1 MNKKQLREYEQIAQ
15 RLGLATDPETGVIHG
30 AKDGYA
36 VLLYAPNA
44 KAPRVLQILL
54 AAKREQP
61 LSADEKK
68 TLRANCK
75 AVTALNQ
82 RGNLLAA
89 SLRGGSLDKTIAA
102 AAEGLDAVVDLAR
115 RSGFAACCPRCGREE
130 PAAACD
136 LGGNYTL
143 LCDDCFAAAGQAAET
158 KLQEKNARRE
168 NVVGGIVG
176 ALLGSL
182 VGGISIIVL
191 SRLGYVAVLSGIL
204 MGVCTT
210 KGYELLAGKMSKK
223 GAAISLVV
231 MLLMTWFADRLDW
244 AIVIASELGVG
255 LFESYQAIGQLLAL
269 GAIDSGTY
277 YGNLAMVY
285 VFMLVGAIPM
295 LWSALRSSKVAA
307 RVCRLGDSSSS
318 AAQL

>member
-1 MNKKQLREYEQIAQ
+1 MNKKLLQEYGQIAQ

-30 AKDGYA
+30 TKDGYA

-68 TLRANCK
+68 ALRANCK
-75 AVTALNQ
+75 SITALNQ

-89 SLRGGSLDKTIAA
+89 DLRGGFLDKTIAA
-102 AAEGLDAVVDLAR
+102 AAEGLDALVDFAR
-115 RSGFAACCPRCGREE
+115 RSGFAACCPSCGREV

-136 LGGNYTL
+136 LGGNYML

-158 KLQEKNARRE
+158 KLQERNARKE
-168 NVVGGIVG
+168 NMVGGVVG
-176 ALLGSL
+176 ALLGSI
-182 VGGISIIVL
+182 VGGISIIVF

-223 GAAISLVV
+223 GAVISLLV

-244 AIVIASELGVG
+244 AIVISQELGAG
-255 LFESYQAIGQLLAL
+255 LFESYQAVGQLMQM
-269 GAIDSGTY
+269 GAIDSGAY
-277 YGNLAMVY
+277 YGNLVMVY
-285 VFMLVGAIPM
+285 LFMLLGAVPM
-295 LWSALRSSKVAA
+295 LWSAAHNSKAAA
-307 RVCRLGDSSSS
+307 RVARMGDSSTV
-318 AAQL
+318 QL

>member
-15 RLGLATDPETGVIHG
+15 RLGLAADPETGVIHG
-30 AKDGYA
+30 TKDGYA

-68 TLRANCK
+68 ELRANCK

-89 SLRGGSLDKTIAA
+89 DLRGGFLDKTIAS
-102 AAEGLDAVVDLAR
+102 AAEGLDALVDFAR
-115 RSGFAACCPRCGREE
+115 RGGFAACCPNCGSEVS
-130 PAAACD
+130 AAACD
-136 LGGNYTL
+136 LGGSYAL

-231 MLLMTWFADRLDW
+231 MLLMTWFADKLNW
-244 AIVIASELGVG
+244 AIVISSELGVG
-255 LFESYQAIGQLLAL
+255 LFDSYQAIGQLLEM
-269 GAIDSGTY
+269 GAIDSGSY
-277 YGNLAMVY
+277 YGNLVMVY
-285 VFMLVGAIPM
+285 IFMLVGAIPM
-295 LWSALRSSKVAA
+295 LWSAMKNSKAAA
-307 RVCRLGDSSSS
+307 RVARMGDSTTV
-318 AAQL
+318 QL

>member
-1 MNKKQLREYEQIAQ
+1 MNKKLLQEYGQIAQ

-30 AKDGYA
+30 TKDGYA

-68 TLRANCK
+68 ALRANCK
-75 AVTALNQ
+75 SITALNQ

-89 SLRGGSLDKTIAA
+89 DLRGGFLDKTIAA
-102 AAEGLDAVVDLAR
+102 AAEGLDALVDFAR
-115 RSGFAACCPRCGREE
+115 RSGFAACCPSCGREV

-136 LGGNYTL
+136 LGGNYML
-143 LCDDCFAAAGQAAET
+143 LCDECFAAAGQAAET
-158 KLQEKNARRE
+158 KLQERNARKE
-168 NVVGGIVG
+168 NIVGGVVG
-176 ALLGSL
+176 ALLGSI
-182 VGGISIIVL
+182 VGGISIIVF

-223 GAAISLVV
+223 GAVISLLV

-244 AIVIASELGVG
+244 AIVISQELGVG
-255 LFESYQAIGQLLAL
+255 LFESYQAVGQLMQM
-269 GAIDSGTY
+269 GAIDSGSY
-277 YGNLAMVY
+277 YGNLVMVY
-285 VFMLVGAIPM
+285 LFMLLGAVPM
-295 LWSALRSSKVAA
+295 LWSAAHNSKAAA
-307 RVCRLGDSSSS
+307 RVARMGDSSTV
-318 AAQL
+318 QL

>member
-15 RLGLATDPETGVIHG
+15 RLGLAADPETGVIHG
-30 AKDGYA
+30 TKDGYA

-89 SLRGGSLDKTIAA
+89 SLRGGSRDQTIAA
-102 AAEGLDAVVDLAR
+102 AAERLDAVVDLAR

-136 LGGNYTL
+136 LGGNYKL

-182 VGGISIIVL
+182 V
-191 SRLGYVAVLSGIL
+191 
-204 MGVCTT
+204 GVCTT

-307 RVCRLGDSSSS
+307 RVCRLGDSNSS

>member
-15 RLGLATDPETGVIHG
+15 RLGLAADPETGVIHG
-30 AKDGYA
+30 TKDGYA

-68 TLRANCK
+68 ELRANCK

-89 SLRGGSLDKTIAA
+89 DLRGGFSDKTIAS
-102 AAEGLDAVVDLAR
+102 AAEGLDALVDFAR
-115 RSGFAACCPRCGREE
+115 RGGFAACCPNCGSEVS
-130 PAAACD
+130 AAACD
-136 LGGNYTL
+136 LGGSYAL

-231 MLLMTWFADRLDW
+231 MLLMTWFADKLDW
-244 AIVIASELGVG
+244 AIVISSELGVG
-255 LFESYQAIGQLLAL
+255 LFDSYQAIGQLLEM
-269 GAIDSGTY
+269 GAIDSGSY
-277 YGNLAMVY
+277 YGNLVMVY
-285 VFMLVGAIPM
+285 IFMLVGAIPM
-295 LWSALRSSKVAA
+295 LWSAMKNSKAAA
-307 RVCRLGDSSSS
+307 RVARMGDSTTV
-318 AAQL
+318 QL

>member
-1 MNKKQLREYEQIAQ
+1 MNKKLLQEYGQIAQ

-30 AKDGYA
+30 TKDGYA

-68 TLRANCK
+68 ALRANCK
-75 AVTALNQ
+75 SITALNQ

-89 SLRGGSLDKTIAA
+89 DLRGGFLDKTIAA
-102 AAEGLDAVVDLAR
+102 AAEGLDALVDFAR
-115 RSGFAACCPRCGREE
+115 RSGFAACCPSCGREV

-136 LGGNYTL
+136 LGGNYML
-143 LCDDCFAAAGQAAET
+143 LCDECFAAAGQAAET
-158 KLQEKNARRE
+158 KLQERNARKE
-168 NVVGGIVG
+168 NIVGGVVG
-176 ALLGSL
+176 ALLGSI
-182 VGGISIIVL
+182 VGGISIIVF

-223 GAAISLVV
+223 GAVISLLV

-244 AIVIASELGVG
+244 AIVISQELGAG
-255 LFESYQAIGQLLAL
+255 LFESYQAVGQLMQM
-269 GAIDSGTY
+269 GAIDSGSY
-277 YGNLAMVY
+277 YGNLVMVY
-285 VFMLVGAIPM
+285 LFMLLGAVPM
-295 LWSALRSSKVAA
+295 LWSAAHNSKAAA
-307 RVCRLGDSSSS
+307 RVARMGDSSTV
-318 AAQL
+318 QL

>member
-1 MNKKQLREYEQIAQ
+1 MNKKLLREYEQIAQ
-15 RLGLATDPETGVIHG
+15 RLGLAADPETGVIHG
-30 AKDGYA
+30 TKDGYA

-44 KAPRVLQILL
+44 RAPRVLQILL
-54 AAKREQP
+54 AARREQP

-68 TLRANCK
+68 ELRANCK
-75 AVTALNQ
+75 SITALNQ

-89 SLRGGSLDKTIAA
+89 DLRGGLLNKTIAS
-102 AAEGLDAVVDLAR
+102 AAEGLDALVDFAR
-115 RSGFAACCPRCGREE
+115 RGGFAACCPNCGREV

-136 LGGNYTL
+136 LGGNYML

-231 MLLMTWFADRLDW
+231 MLLMTWFADKLDW
-244 AIVIASELGVG
+244 AIVVSSELGVG
-255 LFESYQAIGQLLAL
+255 LFDSYQAIGQLLEM
-269 GAIDSGTY
+269 GAIDSGSY
-277 YGNLAMVY
+277 YGNLVMVY
-285 VFMLVGAIPM
+285 IFMLVGAIPM
-295 LWSALRSSKVAA
+295 LWSAMKNSKAAA
-307 RVCRLGDSSSS
+307 RVARMGDSTTV
-318 AAQL
+318 QL